1 VYAAFQRWLNR
12 LDYADPV
19 QLQQARTLQLFL
31 LCTTAATSVGL
42 PLPFLA
48 PIGTLAALAI
58 IGSIALVVVACLVA
72 LWLLRH
78 NQFYKSVFWT
88 VMGITLFLAIML
100 VGTGLNSSGATLAG
114 FSIPLAIGALL
125 SGPRVLWV
133 TFAASLAGVLLTL
146 LLEYK
151 VPQVIG
157 FTRPNGDNRAG
168 VVGGYLIIAGL
179 LSIILSRFSTTLYQ
193 AIADGRARQ
202 DELEGLRQGLEDTVA
217 ERTATLQTTLDELAT
232 RAAAQ
237 EQLLATTQAQ
247 RAVIQQLGVPIIPL
261 GGGRLLVPLVGELD
275 PERMDLITDRVVQA
289 AVSGSARLLVLDITG
304 VPFLDAAT
312 VAELSSVIHALRLV
326 GAQAVLVGINPEVAQ
341 SLVASGMDVA
351 SLPVFATLEQ
361 ALGGTLRPALAGSG
375 NGRA

>member
-1 VYAAFQRWLNR
+1 
-12 LDYADPV
+12 
-19 QLQQARTLQLFL
+19 
-31 LCTTAATSVGL
+31 LCTTAATSIGL

-48 PIGTLAALAI
+48 PIGMAAALAI
-58 IGSIALVVVACLVA
+58 IGSIALVVVACMVA

-78 NQFYKSVFWT
+78 NQFYKSVFWA

-114 FSIPLAIGALL
+114 FSVPLAIGALL
-125 SGPRVLWV
+125 AGRRVLWI
-133 TFAASLAGVLLTL
+133 TFAVSLAGVLLTL
-146 LLEYK
+146 LLEYQ

-202 DELEGLRQGLEDTVA
+202 EELEGLKQGLEDTVA
-217 ERTATLQTTLDELAT
+217 ERTATLQTTLDELAS

-237 EQLLATTQAQ
+237 ERLLATTQAQ

-275 PERMDLITDRVVQA
+275 NERMDLITDRVVQA
-289 AVSGSARLLVLDITG
+289 AVGGSARLLVLDITG
-304 VPFLDAAT
+304 VPFVDAAT
-312 VAELSSVIHALRLV
+312 VAELNSVIHALRLV
-326 GAQAVLVGINPEVAQ
+326 GARAVLVGINPEVAQ

-361 ALGGTLRPALAGSG
+361 ALGGTLRPALAGNG